1 MDAHPDGR
9 PDISRIAISNHAKL
23 RAQMRLGVAEA
34 AEHIRDLLS
43 RAEKVDPE
51 YVKNAPA
58 YEAGGVTIVL
68 SPDGEIVQT
77 IFRKGVE
84 QR

>member
-9 PDISRIAISNHAKL
+9 PEISRIAISEHAKA
-23 RAQMRLGVAEA
+23 RAQIRLGVAEA

-43 RAEKVDPE
+43 RAEKVDPD
-51 YVKNAPA
+51 YVRNAPA

-77 IFRKGVE
+77 IFRKEVSD
-84 QR
+84 R